1 MLHVVFFLASLEQAR
16 AAITRGDFGAARQ
29 AAREVL
35 ERDPKSAEAEVILGL
50 SDTAENRIAD
60 AEKHF
65 LQAVRLQPANY
76 RAYGYLGSTYLRQ
89 KRLGEAEQTFAR
101 VLELNPG
108 NAAAQYNLGLIA
120 TLGRKPKVASS
131 YFAAVLRTNPSD
143 AAALLGLLECQ
154 LDLRQMEAAR
164 RSAARLETLLPASS
178 PVVSQ
183 VAAALASSGEYEAA
197 LPFFRRAAA
206 TNRGSPEAA
215 HNLGLALLRANK
227 LEEARQAMEDLER
240 RFPTADGYDLLGS
253 IREKQGD
260 LSGAAGAFAEAA
272 RLAPSDEDIRVNYAA
287 ALANGGAL
295 SQSAEEFA
303 AAVKALP
310 ESLRLRLGSG
320 SVLYLLGR
328 YDEAATAM
336 LEATHRSPTFA
347 PAYDL
352 LGKIYE
358 SAPAQQEAI
367 ANAFQI
373 YLQSSP
379 PDAAA
384 YTHYGN
390 MLFLQAQNETGAQR
404 FDQARQSIQRAST
417 LDPKLASAHL
427 QLGIILQTEGKWP
440 AAVSEYQRAAAL
452 SPKDANVR
460 YRLGSAY
467 QKLGDSARAQ
477 AELAIF
483 RKLKQDEKEQ
493 ERKALLGNLSAEK

>member
-1 MLHVVFFLASLEQAR
+1 M
-16 AAITRGDFGAARQ
+16 
-29 AAREVL
+29 
-35 ERDPKSAEAEVILGL
+35 ILGL
-50 SDTAENRIAD
+50 SDTAENRIAA

-65 LQAVRLQPANY
+65 LQAVQLQPANY

-120 TLGRKPKVASS
+120 TLGRKPAVAISH
-131 YFAAVLRTNPSD
+131 FAAVLRTNPSD

-164 RSAARLETLLPASS
+164 RSAAKLETLLPPSA
-178 PVVSQ
+178 PAVSQ
-183 VAAALASSGEYEAA
+183 VAAALASNGEYEAA

-206 TNRGSPEAA
+206 ANPGSPEA

-240 RFPTADGYDLLGS
+240 RAPTADGYDLLGS

-260 LSGAAGAFAEAA
+260 LSGASGAFAEAA
-272 RLAPSDEDIRVNYAA
+272 RMAPSDENIRVNYAA
-287 ALANGGAL
+287 ALANAGSLG
-295 SQSAEEFA
+295 QSAEEFA

-310 ESLRLRLGSG
+310 ESLRLRLGLG

-336 LEATHRSPTFA
+336 LEATHRSPKFA
-347 PAYDL
+347 PAYNL
-352 LGKIYE
+352 LGRIYE
-358 SAPAQQEAI
+358 SAPSQQETI
-367 ANAFQI
+367 SNSFRT

-379 PDAAA
+379 PDAVA
-384 YTHYGN
+384 YIHYGN

-404 FDQARQSIQRAST
+404 FDQARQSIQRALT
-417 LDPKLASAHL
+417 LDPQLASGHL

-440 AAVSEYQRAAAL
+440 EAVREYQRAAAL
-452 SPKDANVR
+452 TPKDANVR

-467 QKLGDSARAQ
+467 QKQGDKARAK

-483 RKLKQDEKEQ
+483 RRLKQDEKGQ